1 MDNIL
6 KNNERD
12 PNQLQSNPEDTNNP
26 NNQNSP
32 EEESIAA
39 QKLGYDLN
47 QAAPEDLDTRWLRW
61 KCLVCGYVYEGVV
74 RLKVCPKCGNE
85 DPDKFQDAD

>member
-12 PNQLQSNPEDTNNP
+12 LNQVQNNLGDTNNP
-26 NNQNSP
+26 NNEGNP
-32 EEESIAA
+32 EENSIAA

-47 QAAPEDLDTRWLRW
+47 QGAPEDLDTRWLRW

-74 RLKVCPKCGNE
+74 RLKVCPKCGNQ

>member
-12 PNQLQSNPEDTNNP
+12 PNEVQNNTGDTNNP
-26 NNQNSP
+26 NSQGNP
-32 EEESIAA
+32 DGDSIAA

-47 QAAPEDLDTRWLRW
+47 QAPPEDLDTRWLRW
-61 KCLVCGYVYEGVV
+61 KCLVCGCVYEGAV

>member
-6 KNNERD
+6 KNNEKD
-12 PNQLQSNPEDTNNP
+12 PNQNFL
-26 NNQNSP
+26 
-32 EEESIAA
+32 EEQSIAR

-47 QAAPEDLDTRWLRW
+47 QAPPEDLDARWLRW

-74 RLKVCPKCGNE
+74 PLKVCPKCGNE
-85 DPDKFQDAD
+85 DPDKFQEVD